1 MYTGGES
8 GLKVMLLAAG
18 RGERMGRLTDKCPKP
33 LLKVAGRSLIEHHIV
48 ALKQQGFEDIVVNLA
63 YLGDQIK
70 QTLGSGAQW
79 GVNIAYSDEG
89 EQALETGGGIYKA
102 LPLLG
107 EEPFLVVNADV
118 WTDFPYAS
126 LLNKTTDQMHL
137 VLVNNPPQ
145 HPQGDFSL
153 VGDRVVLAA
162 DKTYTYSGIGVFHPA
177 VFAQSTAAIFP
188 LAPLIREHILHA
200 EVGGEIYAGDWTDVG
215 TPDRLAELEQ
225 TLKFKL

>member
-1 MYTGGES
+1 M
-8 GLKVMLLAAG
+8 KVMLLAAG

-33 LLKVAGRSLIEHHIV
+33 LLKLAGRSLIEHHIV
-48 ALKQQGFEDIVVNLA
+48 ALKQQGFTDIVVNLA
-63 YLGDQIK
+63 YLGQQIK
-70 QTLGSGAQW
+70 KALGCGAQW

-89 EQALETGGGIYKA
+89 DQALETGGGIYKA

-107 EEPFLVVNADV
+107 EQPFMVVNADV

-126 LLNKTTDQMHL
+126 LLNKTADKIHL

-153 VGDRVVLAA
+153 VADRVVLAA

-177 VFAQSTAAIFP
+177 VFARSTATVFP
-188 LAPLIREHILHA
+188 LAPLIRAHISR
-200 EVGGEIYAGDWTDVG
+200 EQVGGECYAGQWTDVG
-215 TPDRLAELEQ
+215 TPDRLAELEKK
-225 TLKFKL
+225 LKFTQ